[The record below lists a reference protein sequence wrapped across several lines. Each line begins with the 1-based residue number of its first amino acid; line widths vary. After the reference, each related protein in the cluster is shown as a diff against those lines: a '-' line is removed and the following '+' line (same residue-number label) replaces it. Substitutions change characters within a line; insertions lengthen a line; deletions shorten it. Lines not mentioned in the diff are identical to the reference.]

1 MSMNILTRFDI
12 FAYAKAQF
20 GEVPV
25 YLWAKTPEAAVLRHE
40 GSRKWYALVMP
51 VERSRLGLGGA
62 GTVDILNLKCD
73 PLLIGVLRTRA
84 GFLPAY
90 HMNKEHWITLLL
102 DGSVEREEGLQLL
115 EMSYSLTLPKVRKQN
130 KLRRKTL

>member
-1 MSMNILTRFDI
+1 M
-12 FAYAKAQF
+12 
-20 GEVPV
+20 
-25 YLWAKTPEAAVLRHE
+25 YLWEKTPEAAVLRHE
-40 GSRKWYALVMP
+40 DSRKWYALVMP
-51 VERSRLGLGGA
+51 VERSRLGLDGA
-62 GTVDILNLKCD
+62 GSVEILNLKCD

-115 EMSYSLTLPKVRKQN
+115 EMSYSLTLSKVRKP
-130 KLRRKTL
+130 K